1 MNNSREKFYKAMH
14 KKYAW
19 NNCEDILA
27 NHDSYSERVFLCVYY
42 SWEAWQAATEQS
54 QKEIEA
60 LQAREKVLVDLL
72 GECVDTVRNEYN
84 EMLEL
89 YSIYPHKQ
97 YDIQCQK
104 ELLNGIEQALA
115 NVRGE

>member
-1 MNNSREKFYKAMH
+1 MNNIREKFD
-14 KKYAW
+14 AW
-19 NNCEDILA
+19 AKEHSRLKGLIW
-27 NHDSYSERVFLCVYY
+27 SEVYGY
-42 SWEAWQAATEQS
+42 TYYEEKTAFEAWQAATEQS